1 MRVRHGW
8 ITRERESGATPPRIH
23 VTLRQGDG
31 NKSLRVFDDSPSG
44 AQEAADYVSGQI
56 GDNWGLENWAFL
68 GYRIFTET

>member
-8 ITRERESGATPPRIH
+8 ITREEGVGATPPRIH

-31 NKSLRVFDDSPSG
+31 HNTLKVFDDSPSG

-56 GDNWGLENWAFL
+56 GDNWKLEDCAFL